1 MDGRT
6 RSGEK
11 PTPGAA
17 RASTA
22 SRRRAES
29 VLRPKPP
36 DSSVSSVPSRPSCK
50 RGDPMWARLANKLR
64 YLFRGGR
71 IDRDVAQEIE
81 FHRDMLAEDERRLGR
96 TAAAAALNARR
107 RMGNTTLMTEYARDA
122 WIVSWLDALGRDVR
136 YALRSFARNPG
147 FTLVATLTLALGIGA
162 NAAIFR
168 LG

>member
-1 MDGRT
+1 MRN
-6 RSGEK
+6 GEK
-11 PTPGAA
+11 PIPAAGQGA
-17 RASTA
+17 TA
-22 SRRRAES
+22 SRRRGES
-29 VLRPKPP
+29 GLPPKRPASKK
-36 DSSVSSVPSRPSCK
+36 SSARSRPSCK
-50 RGDPMWARLANKLR
+50 RGDPMLARLANKLR

-71 IDRDVAQEIE
+71 IDRDVAREIE

-96 TAAAAALNARR
+96 TPAAAALNARR
-107 RMGNTTLMTEYARDA
+107 RMGNTALMTEYSRDA

-162 NAAIFR
+162 NTAIFR